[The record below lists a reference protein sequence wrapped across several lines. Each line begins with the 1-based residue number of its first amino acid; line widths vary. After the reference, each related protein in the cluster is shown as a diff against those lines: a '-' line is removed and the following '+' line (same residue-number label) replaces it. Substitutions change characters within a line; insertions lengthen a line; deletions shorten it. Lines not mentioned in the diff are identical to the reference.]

1 MQPNDSKIKEALDK
15 EMEALR
21 KLNYSAVMPVDF
33 SGQVAK
39 EPTRLLSLMQKHGVW
54 NNRVLPPQTAN
65 KFYQALVKL

>member
-1 MQPNDSKIKEALDK
+1 
-15 EMEALR
+15 LR